1 MIEELTKGEAP
12 SLLDTEKANEIIK
25 AINALMGSKGANGIQ
40 VDADQNGELLIY
52 PSDGNPILRSYHPFE
67 VTEVSEDTVVIN
79 AGLVNGLLP
88 DSLSVDKGE
97 GTRYICLEISGDAD
111 GVSSVQLKDESS
123 PPDGIPWEENGVN
136 SSFKYPI
143 AIVGEKKLISQIVTT
158 NLFFKIGVA
167 AEIPKDSVDIGE
179 YPNDIYFTWIQTS
192 G

>member
-12 SLLDTEKANEIIK
+12 SLLDTEKANEIIR
-25 AINALMGSKGANGIQ
+25 AINGLMGSKGANGIR

-67 VTEVSEDTVVIN
+67 VIEVSSTKAIIN

-88 DSLSVDKGE
+88 DSLSVSKGT
-97 GTRYICLEISGDAD
+97 GTEYIYLDISGDDD
-111 GVSSVQLKDESS
+111 GISSVQLKSQSS
-123 PPDGIPWEENGVN
+123 PPDGIPWKENGVN

-143 AIVGEKKLISQIVTT
+143 AIVSEKALISQITST

-167 AEIPKDSVDIGE
+167 AEIPKDSVSIGE
-179 YPNDIYFTWIQTS
+179 YPNDIYFTWIQTN